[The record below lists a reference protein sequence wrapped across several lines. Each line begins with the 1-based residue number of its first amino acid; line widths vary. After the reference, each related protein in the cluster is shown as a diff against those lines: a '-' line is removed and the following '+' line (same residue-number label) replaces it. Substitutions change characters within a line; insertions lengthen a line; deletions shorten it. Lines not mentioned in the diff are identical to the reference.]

1 VKFSRL
7 LLFLRYDILFGH
19 LAIQKSKIQI
29 MNYHVGKSFP
39 GAEESNMQRH
49 QAPFRAD
56 VVGSFL
62 RPDAIKQAR
71 QQFAQGEISAQQLRS
86 VEDSAI
92 RQVVEQQCACG
103 LHVVTDGEFRRA
115 WWHFDFFDGLEGVER
130 YDSDKG
136 IQFNGVQT
144 KAHGVR
150 VTGKLRFGD
159 HPMLEDFRFLKSIS
173 GTAQPKMTIPSPSVL
188 HFRGGRKDI
197 DATVYPQLDA
207 YFDDLATTWRDAIQA
222 FYAAGCRYL
231 QLDDT
236 VWAYLCSDDQRRQIR
251 ERGDDPDELAR
262 IYARVI
268 NRALEGKPDDLTI
281 GLHVCRG
288 NFRSTWISEGGYEP
302 VAEVL
307 FGSVNVDAFF
317 LEYDNDRSG
326 DFAPLRFVRP
336 GKQQVVLG
344 LITTKNGE
352 LENPEGIK
360 ARIQEAAKFV
370 DINQICLSPQCGFA
384 STEEGN
390 TLTPAQQWDK
400 VRLVTKIA
408 EQVW

>member
-1 VKFSRL
+1 
-7 LLFLRYDILFGH
+7 
-19 LAIQKSKIQI
+19 
-29 MNYHVGKSFP
+29 
-39 GAEESNMQRH
+39 MQRH

-71 QQFAQGEISAQQLRS
+71 QQFAQGEISADQLRH
-86 VEDSAI
+86 VENEEI

-115 WWHFDFFDGLEGVER
+115 WWHFDFFAGLEGVELFEAEQ
-130 YDSDKG
+130 G

-150 VTGKLRFGD
+150 VTGKVSFKD
-159 HPMLEDFRFLKSIS
+159 HPMLEDFRYLKSIS
-173 GTAQPKMTIPSPSVL
+173 GDAQPKMTIPSPSVL
-188 HFRGGRKDI
+188 HFRGGRKVI
-197 DATVYPQLDA
+197 DATVYPELDA
-207 YFDDLATTWRDAIQA
+207 YFDDLATTWRDAIRA
-222 FYAAGCRYL
+222 FYDAGCRYL

-236 VWAYLCSDDQRRQIR
+236 VWAYLCSDDQRKQIVA
-251 ERGDDPDELAR
+251 RGDDPEELAR
-262 IYARVI
+262 IYARVL
-268 NRALEGKPDDLTI
+268 NKALEGKPEDLTI

-307 FGSVNVDAFF
+307 FGGVNVDAFL

-352 LENPEGIK
+352 LENPEGVK
-360 ARIQEAAKFV
+360 ARVEEAAKYV
-370 DINQICLSPQCGFA
+370 DISQICLSPQCGFA

-390 TLTPAQQWDK
+390 SLTPEQQWEK
-400 VRLVTKIA
+400 VRLVTRIA